1 MAARNENRITEALNK
16 IIAPYLIATVRNFE
30 QHPVDSDSDS
40 DADADADADA
50 DSEEESE
57 EKKEE
62 RIQQYVR
69 ELLEKPWSRDIMSET
84 LKAWI
89 ESGRPAGGYKFI
101 LERFLDEFEPKW
113 MQFMIESEDMM
124 KRNLADLK
132 AEQCMLS
139 QESLHLEAIVWAFSS
154 SHYNWPP

>member
-30 QHPVDSDSDS
+30 QHPVDS
-40 DADADADADA
+40 DADADA

-89 ESGRPAGGYKFI
+89 ESGRPSGGYKLI

-132 AEQCMLS
+132 AEQWMLS
-139 QESLHLEAIVWAFSS
+139 QESIQLEAIVSAITSN
-154 SHYNWPP
+154 HYNWPS

>member
-1 MAARNENRITEALNK
+1 MIWNAQKIFHINKRHPCDLNPVK
-16 IIAPYLIATVRNFE
+16 VIIG
-30 QHPVDSDSDS
+30 
-40 DADADADADA
+40 
-50 DSEEESE
+50 
-57 EKKEE
+57 
-62 RIQQYVR
+62 VR

-132 AEQCMLS
+132 AEQWMLS
-139 QESLHLEAIVWAFSS
+139 QESLQLEAIVSAISS
-154 SHYNWPP
+154 NHYNWPS